1 MEAPILFNNVGKPW
15 SKTEDAQLNKLYN
28 EDMLNV
34 IEISKIHNRAPGGI
48 ISRLNKQGYIEDR
61 KQARGYVEYTNS
73 DLYKEI
79 LKNNKDKKKTET
91 VDKKEKLRKTSQL
104 ECSSIHICKHDYM
117 ELKNDVKD
125 MKNEIAHLKSAI
137 GELVEMMKAVY
148 EFEDA

>member
-79 LKNNKDKKKTET
+79 LKNNKDA
-91 VDKKEKLRKTSQL
+91 LL
-104 ECSSIHICKHDYM
+104 
-117 ELKNDVKD
+117 
-125 MKNEIAHLKSAI
+125 
-137 GELVEMMKAVY
+137 
-148 EFEDA
+148 

>member
-79 LKNNKDKKKTET
+79 LKNNKDKKKNEI
-91 VDKKEKLRKTSQL
+91 VDKKEKLCKTSQL
-104 ECSSIHICKHDYM
+104 DSSSIHICKHDYL

-125 MKNEIAHLKSAI
+125 MKNEIVHLI
-137 GELVEMMKAVY
+137 EMMKSVY